1 MKLTRHNYSVLKQI
15 CNLIPRNLVSKLAK
29 EHGVTKQSRAFSP
42 WSHVVTMLYSQ
53 LAHSLSLNDISD
65 SLSNHEGVVCTIRG
79 AKPPSRNGLSHAN
92 RVRNADM
99 AEALFWAVL
108 SHIQKQHP
116 SFGNNER
123 YSALPRRFKRTI
135 YAVDSTTIQLVANS
149 IDWAKH
155 RRRKAAAKCHMQ
167 LNLQTFLPKFAIVK
181 AANTHD
187 STEAKVLCANIQD
200 GEVALFD
207 KAYVDFA
214 HLYELNARG
223 VSWVTR
229 AKDNMSY
236 ETVGQHTVPKGNIL
250 ADELILLDGIKSTNS
265 YPDAIRMV
273 TANVQIDKKWKT
285 MKFIT
290 NNTAWAPSSICE
302 LYRCRWGVEV
312 FFKQIKQ
319 TLQLADFLGHNENAV
334 RWQIWMA
341 LMTYVLIRFVG
352 FLGKWNGSFA
362 RLFTLIRG
370 VIFDRLDLFRLLVK
384 CSGPRGSPRMIAF
397 PNQLYLPGF

>member
-15 CNLIPRNLVSKLAK
+15 CNLIPRNLVSRLAK
-29 EHGVTKQSRAFSP
+29 KHGVAKQSRAYSP
-42 WSHVVTMLYSQ
+42 WSHVVTMMYSQ

-65 SLSNHEGVVCTIRG
+65 SLGNHEGVVCTIRG

-92 RVRNADM
+92 RIRNADM
-99 AEALFWAVL
+99 AEALFWSVL

-214 HLYELNARG
+214 HLYELNVRG

-236 ETVGQHTVPKGNIL
+236 ETVGQHTAPKGDIL
-250 ADELILLDGIKSTNS
+250 ADELIFLDGVKSANS

-341 LMTYVLIRFVG
+341 LLTYVLIRFVG
-352 FLGKWNGSFA
+352 FLGKWKGSFA
-362 RLFTLIRG
+362 RLFTLMRG
-370 VIFDRLDLFRLLVK
+370 VIFDRLDLFRLLEK

>member
-15 CNLIPRNLVSKLAK
+15 CNLIPRNLVSNLAK
-29 EHGVTKQSRAFSP
+29 EHGVNKQSRSFTP

-65 SLSNHEGVVCTIRG
+65 SLGNHEGLVCTIRG

-99 AEALFWAVL
+99 AEALFWEVL

-116 SFGNNER
+116 SFGRNSR

-167 LNLQTFLPKFAIVK
+167 LNLQTFLPTFAIVK

-187 STEAKVLCANIQD
+187 ATEAKVLCANIQD
-200 GEVALFD
+200 GEVAVFD

-214 HLYELNARG
+214 HLHELNERG

-229 AKDNMSY
+229 AKDNMSLK
-236 ETVGQHTVPKGNIL
+236 TMGQHTVPKGDII
-250 ADELILLDGIKSTNS
+250 ADELILLDGIKSANS
-265 YPDAIRMV
+265 YPEAIRMV
-273 TANVQIDKKWKT
+273 TANVLVDNKWKT
-285 MKFIT
+285 MSFIT
-290 NNTAWAPSSICE
+290 NNKTWAPSSICE

-319 TLQLADFLGHNENAV
+319 TLQLADFLGHSENAV

-341 LMTYVLIRFVG
+341 LLTYVLIRFVG
-352 FLGKWNGSFA
+352 FLGKWKGSFA
-362 RLFTLIRG
+362 RLFTLTRG
-370 VIFDRLDLFRLLVK
+370 VLFDRLDLFCILER
-384 CSGPRGSPRMIAF
+384 CSGARGSPRMIAF